1 MWTVEQMQITVQL
14 CLIEDPITGAKTVW
28 LREQGGE
35 NPPPPWQVI
44 ESREVQVRAISYI
57 ESLRAQDAATD
68 IDAATGQAVISA
80 SRYMLELLKT
90 ATGLDADTIASLPKP
105 VGEKLASMV
114 TRLSDPNLMLP
125 SVPASNSSPATSP
138 SSPSAGS

>member
-1 MWTVEQMQITVQL
+1 M
-14 CLIEDPITGAKTVW
+14 TGDRTVW
-28 LREQGGE
+28 LCEHTDD
-35 NPPPPWQVI
+35 NPPPPWRVT
-44 ESREVQVRAISYI
+44 ESHEVQVRAISYI

-68 IDAATGQAVISA
+68 IDAATSQAVISA

-114 TRLSDPNLMLP
+114 TRLSDPNLILP

>member
-1 MWTVEQMQITVQL
+1 VEGT
-14 CLIEDPITGAKTVW
+14 
-28 LREQGGE
+28 
-35 NPPPPWQVI
+35 
-44 ESREVQVRAISYI
+44 ESHEVQVRAISYI

-105 VGEKLASMV
+105 IGEKLASMI
-114 TRLSDPNLMLP
+114 TRLSDPNLILP
-125 SVPASNSSPATSP
+125 SVPASNSSPATTP

>member
-1 MWTVEQMQITVQL
+1 MRVTVQL
-14 CLIEDPITGAKTVW
+14 CLIEDLITGAKTVW
-28 LREQGGE
+28 LCEHTGD
-35 NPPPPWQVI
+35 NPPPPWKVT
-44 ESREVQVRAISYI
+44 ESHEVQVRAISYI

-114 TRLSDPNLMLP
+114 TRLSDPNPMLP

>member
-1 MWTVEQMQITVQL
+1 MRITVQL

-28 LREQGGE
+28 LREHE
-35 NPPPPWQVI
+35 YEKLSPPWRVV
-44 ESREVQVRAISYI
+44 ESHEVQVRAISYI

-114 TRLSDPNLMLP
+114 TRLSDPNPMLP

>member
-1 MWTVEQMQITVQL
+1 MQITVQL
-14 CLIEDPITGAKTVW
+14 CLIENPITGVRTVW
-28 LREQGGE
+28 LREQAGD

-105 VGEKLASMV
+105 IGEKLAAMV

-125 SVPASNSSPATSP
+125 SAPESNSSPATTP